1 MTEQKR
7 IAEDAT
13 FQIGCAMD
21 HINWLRGV
29 LHVMRDHLQRAEGGE
44 HYATVADLAIYNADD
59 WHNQLDV
66 ERQELEDRTAK
77 AFPSQGGRLQ

>member
-1 MTEQKR
+1 MSEQQR

-29 LHVMRDHLQRAEGGE
+29 LHVLRDHLKLETGGE
-44 HYATVADLAIYNADD
+44 HYSTVADLAIYNADD

-66 ERQELEDRTAK
+66 ERQELEARTDK
-77 AFPSQGGRLQ
+77 AFPAEGGGTQ